1 MEVFTDIK
9 NISVE
14 QSAICVGTFDGLHQ
28 GHMVVINKTIEQAKR
43 LNAKSIVFTFW
54 PHPHEVIFPN
64 KPVYYLNTFQEKIDL
79 FSKSGIDYLVLY
91 PFNKAFANKTSKEFI
106 EKFLVKQLN
115 MKFFVIG
122 YDHQFG
128 KEREGKY
135 EKMIHCAKAL
145 NFGIERV
152 EQQAVSSEYIS
163 STKIRKLI
171 KNGDLELANRL
182 LGYNYFTSGEI
193 IKGKQ
198 IGSSMGFPTANVRIA
213 PNKIMPKTGVY
224 IVVSEIN
231 HQKFNGIANIGFNP
245 TINGDKTLGLEVH
258 LFGIN
263 KKLYG
268 ENIKVCFQKR
278 IRDEIKFDSVDL
290 LKNQIEKD
298 QKMALNYFKI
308 NSDTA

>member
-9 NISVE
+9 NINIDQSV
-14 QSAICVGTFDGLHQ
+14 ICVGTFDGLHQ
-28 GHMVVINKTIEQAKR
+28 GHMVVINKTIEHAKR
-43 LNAKSIVFTFW
+43 INAKSIVFTFW

-91 PFNKAFANKTSKEFI
+91 PFNKDFSNKTSKEFI
-106 EKFLVKQLN
+106 EEFLVKQLK

-135 EKMIHCAKAL
+135 ERMIHCAEAL

-152 EQQAVSSEYIS
+152 EQQSISSEYVS
-163 STKIRKLI
+163 STKIRNLI
-171 KNGDLELANRL
+171 KDGELVLANQL
-182 LGYNYFTSGEI
+182 LGYTYFTSGEV

-198 IGSSMGFPTANVRIA
+198 IGSSIGFPTANVRIA
-213 PNKIMPKTGVY
+213 PNKIIPKTGVY
-224 IVVSEIN
+224 IVESVIK
-231 HQKFNGIANIGFNP
+231 HQNFKGIANIGFNP
-245 TINGDKTLGLEVH
+245 TINGDKQLGLEVH

-268 ENIKVCFQKR
+268 ENIKVFFQKR
-278 IRDEIKFDSVDL
+278 IRNEIKFNSIDL
-290 LKNQIEKD
+290 LKTQIEED
-298 QKMALNYFKI
+298 QKIALNYFKI
-308 NSDTA
+308 NIDI